1 MTFPYL
7 TAINLIPASGE
18 FVYDTVAYS
27 GAPPGSA
34 TLAPINT
41 YHAPGGT
48 RTDVMFALDQLQAT
62 LPNCDTVA
70 LVVQW
75 LGNSMDVATCQVYPS
90 STYLLNGVTGAFA
103 PTAGGTD
110 SWRVSDVTLATSGLI
125 PISRPDGV
133 HATYGGTPSDQS
145 VARCIAELKNRG
157 FKVALYLLMNM
168 DTPGKPW
175 RGYVTHAP
183 DISAAA
189 TTVVDN
195 FLGTAATSQFTR
207 DPANLTV
214 HYSGNVLDFTYRRF
228 VLHYANLAVVAGGVN
243 MFVIGSELRGIEAI
257 RGPAWTEAGTTDANG
272 NALWDY
278 PFVAGLVTLAN
289 DCRAVFDAAGLAK
302 NLAARE
308 DLIIYSADWS
318 QWMGAQHAGVTGIF
332 PHLDILFSSPNIDFV
347 SIDNYMPL
355 SDWTTGDGGLDALN
369 WRAPAPT
376 SWPLATPATLGFGL
390 TGAPD
395 IHRVEY
401 LKANIEGGE
410 KYHYWYQDYTSSVTL
425 DPNGSLQ
432 FVSAPQG
439 DRLAQARNAYDAGQ
453 ELFAFKKIRWWWNN
467 THRAVYD
474 SGAGAVP
481 QGPTTQWVPQ
491 SKSIMFM
498 EYGFPTSD
506 RCSNEENVFYDP
518 SSTSGGSP
526 FWSVWNAARTAPLVD
541 STLALTGLQALW
553 QYWTTDGA
561 NQTSGAGLPMIAT
574 DLMFAWCW
582 DARPLP
588 EFPLRADIWSDG
600 VDWQNGHWLNGKLPS
615 LPPIAPSSPPSF
627 GPFPTFPALIGQGWS
642 SKVTP
647 RFSTLEHERASGKSS
662 RRMKMRW
669 PLYEIE
675 LTYDFLRS
683 DAVNAELQNILGFFE
698 SAQGQT
704 QPFWLAPPG
713 LAALTNQ
720 LVGTGDG
727 VTTAFPMQR
736 TTGAFTEPLA
746 GVASLSAVRVNG
758 APLAPGAWSLSA
770 GYQPILTL
778 ASAPGVGAS
787 VNVDGAALWLCRFSD
802 DAIDLEQFAY
812 NLFRLKSVKLVTVK
826 L

>member
-526 FWSVWNAARTAPLVD
+526 FWSVWNAARTAPLVELD
-541 STLALTGLQALW
+541 AGADRPASAVAILDDGRRQPNLGRRAADDRNRSDVRLVLGRAAAAGVSAARGHLVRRRRLAK
-553 QYWTTDGA
+553 
-561 NQTSGAGLPMIAT
+561 
-574 DLMFAWCW
+574 
-582 DARPLP
+582 RPLAQWQAAVAAADRAIEP
-588 EFPLRADIWSDG
+588 AEFRAVSNLPG
-600 VDWQNGHWLNGKLPS
+600 VDWAGLVEQGDAKILDAG
-615 LPPIAPSSPPSF
+615 AR
-627 GPFPTFPALIGQGWS
+627 ARVGQI
-642 SKVTP
+642 VAT
-647 RFSTLEHERASGKSS
+647 HE
-662 RRMKMRW
+662 
-669 PLYEIE
+669 
-675 LTYDFLRS
+675 
-683 DAVNAELQNILGFFE
+683 NA
-698 SAQGQT
+698 
-704 QPFWLAPPG
+704 
-713 LAALTNQ
+713 LAALR
-720 LVGTGDG
+720 DR
-727 VTTAFPMQR
+727 A
-736 TTGAFTEPLA
+736 
-746 GVASLSAVRVNG
+746 
-758 APLAPGAWSLSA
+758 
-770 GYQPILTL
+770 
-778 ASAPGVGAS
+778 
-787 VNVDGAALWLCRFSD
+787 
-802 DAIDLEQFAY
+802 DL
-812 NLFRLKSVKLVTVK
+812 
-826 L
+826 